1 MTTAVIDEAFQRN
14 LLAGYNRLTQCV
26 SRLFHSFSSP
36 PRRYGS
42 SSRPVVQ
49 TVVPRALPVEDDP
62 GLPVVGDLPPLS
74 LREDDHDVVVHDD
87 DDDHH
92 EIWDDDGHGGVSDT
106 PDHDDGEEC
115 VTPPTTPIDPMFAR
129 KRVTI
134 NFSEFKRLKDARH
147 FCKKCKQTKTK
158 ADFVQRQSK
167 NYVLL
172 QHCATCREK
181 SRKKPPR
188 KPIGHAR
195 HDSVS
200 ASVVRSGR
208 TAATRKGRSE
218 FAKGRYAEDASND
231 EDTDSDQ

>member
-14 LLAGYNRLTQCV
+14 LLAGYTRLTQCV
-26 SRLFHSFSSP
+26 GRLFHSFSSP
-36 PRRYGS
+36 PRRFGS
-42 SSRPVVQ
+42 SFRPVVAQ
-49 TVVPRALPVEDDP
+49 PVVNDVADSGQPF
-62 GLPVVGDLPPLS
+62 VGDLPPLS
-74 LREDDHDVVVHDD
+74 LATDHVCNDDDIAVVVYDD
-87 DDDHH
+87 DEED
-92 EIWDDDGHGGVSDT
+92 EGGVSDGG
-106 PDHDDGEEC
+106 DEC
-115 VTPPTTPIDPMFAR
+115 VTPPTMPIDPMFAR

-172 QHCATCREK
+172 QHCATCRAK

-188 KPIGHAR
+188 KLIGHAR

-200 ASVVRSGR
+200 ATVVRSGR
-208 TAATRKGRSE
+208 AAATRKGRGE
-218 FAKGRYAEDASND
+218 FAKGRHAEDASDD
-231 EDTDSDQ
+231 EHTDSDQ

>member
-1 MTTAVIDEAFQRN
+1 MVAHRD
-14 LLAGYNRLTQCV
+14 
-26 SRLFHSFSSP
+26 P
-36 PRRYGS
+36 P
-42 SSRPVVQ
+42 VQ
-49 TVVPRALPVEDDP
+49 DDP
-62 GLPVVGDLPPLS
+62 ALPVVGDLPPLS
-74 LREDDHDVVVHDD
+74 LTDNDDVAVVVHDD
-87 DDDHH
+87 DEVWDEADHA
-92 EIWDDDGHGGVSDT
+92 GVSDT
-106 PDHDDGEEC
+106 PDETGEEC

-172 QHCATCREK
+172 QHCSVCRAK

-188 KPIGHAR
+188 KSISHAR
-195 HDSVS
+195 HDSIS
-200 ASVVRSGR
+200 ATVVRSGR

-218 FAKGRYAEDASND
+218 FAKGRHAEDASDD

>member
-1 MTTAVIDEAFQRN
+1 M
-14 LLAGYNRLTQCV
+14 
-26 SRLFHSFSSP
+26 
-36 PRRYGS
+36 
-42 SSRPVVQ
+42 
-49 TVVPRALPVEDDP
+49 VVPRVPPVEEDSTQP
-62 GLPVVGDLPPLS
+62 LVGDLPPLS
-74 LREDDHDVVVHDD
+74 LRDDVAVVVHDD
-87 DDDHH
+87 DDHH
-92 EIWDDDGHGGVSDT
+92 EVWDNDGHGGVSDS
-106 PDHDDGEEC
+106 PDDDGEEC

-181 SRKKPPR
+181 SRKKAPR
-188 KPIGHAR
+188 KPIGHPR

-218 FAKGRYAEDASND
+218 FAKGRYTEDASDD

>member
-14 LLAGYNRLTQCV
+14 LLAGYTRLTQCV
-26 SRLFHSFSSP
+26 GRLFHSFSSP
-36 PRRYGS
+36 PRRFGS
-42 SSRPVVQ
+42 SFRPVVAQ
-49 TVVPRALPVEDDP
+49 PVVNEVADS
-62 GLPVVGDLPPLS
+62 GQSFVGDLPPLS
-74 LREDDHDVVVHDD
+74 LNDDDGDIAVVVHDD
-87 DDDHH
+87 DD
-92 EIWDDDGHGGVSDT
+92 EDDGGVSDT
-106 PDHDDGEEC
+106 PDAHDDGSDDEC
-115 VTPPTTPIDPMFAR
+115 VTPPTMPIDPMFAR

-172 QHCATCREK
+172 QHCATCRAK

-188 KPIGHAR
+188 KPITHTR

-200 ASVVRSGR
+200 ATVVRLGR

-218 FAKGRYAEDASND
+218 LVKGRHAEDASDD
-231 EDTDSDQ
+231 EHTDSDQ